1 MNCKRFSLHAIGLF
15 LVLLLL
21 TACESEPVQKVYY
34 IQTPQVLQK
43 LGDSIMGHYEGRL
56 MVVMLDTAKHQR
68 VDEEGLW
75 ERKARRDSILNFPY
89 MVGGYSRPFITIPD
103 FPVSWVANAVCDPEL
118 KEALR
123 MQPNTGITLGYQI
136 RHDFGDDIKSKK
148 GRVILGTSPVTFY
161 INYGGS
167 RRLVNLYFSNNSES
181 YEIDAGDE
189 STWRINHIRLSLRN
203 INIDGKRV
211 GELDDFD
218 NPALFEVFIDGVKKE
233 R

>member
-1 MNCKRFSLHAIGLF
+1 MHCKRFSLHAIGLF
-15 LVLLLL
+15 LALLLL
-21 TACESEPVQKVYY
+21 TACENEPVQKVYY

-68 VDEEGLW
+68 VDEEGVW

-89 MVGGYSRPFITIPD
+89 MVGGYSSPFITIPD

-123 MQPNTGITLGYQI
+123 MQPNIGITLGYQI
-136 RHDFGDDIKSKK
+136 RHDFSDDIKSKK

-211 GELDDFD
+211 DELDDFD
-218 NPALFEVFIDGVKKE
+218 NPALFEVFIDGVKKD